1 MQKTEIKAKYPQE
14 FFDPKL
20 KMFTVMQIVKN
31 KKTNHDDKKPLDARD
46 GTMMK
51 WKKDPYFIDLNTALN
66 YLKQLREAKPK
77 SRYVI
82 GMLVQH
88 PYVLLDIDGMGTEL
102 DDLLMG
108 QTSERLKKI
117 IKLTKVPYTEI
128 SQSKNGLHFIFRGEK
143 TTTISHTDSYELYD
157 SNRWLALT
165 GNCLHMPSK
174 LPELNKEEMGE
185 LEQYLFKDELEKK
198 AEMSQNT
205 SKSAVKGNSLELEQI
220 INKIKNS
227 KQADNFN
234 ALWNADDGE
243 NPSSGDQAL
252 VNILMWWCNHDT
264 DKVDQLFRKSARMRD
279 KWDQPHSADG
289 RTYGQLTLENADQTV
304 SGGYVGRTKTT
315 ENPDNIDVKSMDDLI
330 KKLQAQRMTW
340 DLNHTD
346 DKGNVARIA
355 DVDIINIIENNVPL
369 RILYSDE
376 LEKPTAPLYYYDYD
390 EGIYKSDDA
399 MFEKFILAIA
409 PEKTSTTV
417 RQNIVDTLRK
427 KPSKQI
433 VYQQLTTVLDHEHRY
448 YAVGNG
454 IFDTQEK
461 KLLPFSHEKWFY
473 TSKIQTNYNENATVE
488 PTYGGWSWR
497 KSIEKIAGGQKDKKE
512 LLWQTC
518 RASILGCWWLRQAV
532 VLVDDGSGQTGKST
546 FEQALINVVGK
557 QNMTSLR
564 LAEMS
569 DEEKLL
575 DAVDIQLIIGDDN
588 DAHQPLKNYSNL
600 NPIISAEP
608 IRAKKLYS
616 NSRLAQIH
624 AFVLQS
630 CNGLPPFEN
639 ATPAVFKRLLIIKF
653 TTQHNTKNKADFAVK
668 NDYIQRKKFKE
679 WLLNYILNHVE
690 LGIALNDT
698 KESQEILNESKLE
711 TDTIGNFVNNWM
723 PTISSTKLP
732 SSWLYSLYAT
742 ACTID
747 SISPLSKRIFIRKIA
762 ENPKFSKD
770 WKKVHSGRIVPERD
784 FTFDDANNLQKLSST
799 VKWGHHVQSF
809 FPITRH
815 TISDGDNNHRESR
828 SFDEITKNDFISTLQ
843 NFHGVTFVKK

>member
-1 MQKTEIKAKYPQE
+1 MLENQTKFPTEFY
-14 FFDPKL
+14 DTNL
-20 KMFTVMQIVKN
+20 KIFTVMHVTKN
-31 KKTNHDDKKPLDARD
+31 TETGHADKRPLDARN
-46 GTMMK
+46 GNIMK
-51 WKKDPYFIDLNTALN
+51 WKKDPFFLTLDDARDWLN
-66 YLKQLREAKPK
+66 QLRKQNKDKHFE
-77 SRYVI
+77 I
-82 GMLVQH
+82 GMLIQSPYTLLDLDNIADEVNDIKQNSH
-88 PYVLLDIDGMGTEL
+88 ASDRILKITKLCINPYVE
-102 DDLLMG
+102 
-108 QTSERLKKI
+108 
-117 IKLTKVPYTEI
+117 Y
-128 SQSKNGLHFIFRGEK
+128 SQSGKGLHFIFKGRK
-143 TTTISHTDSYELYD
+143 TTKISHTDKYELYD
-157 SNRWLALT
+157 NNRWVALT
-165 GNCLHMPSK
+165 GNCLHMPEEIA
-174 LPELNKEEMGE
+174 ELDQAQMQS
-185 LEQYLFKDELEKK
+185 LEQYLFKDELKKK

-205 SKSAVKGNSLELEQI
+205 DKSAPKGNNLELDQI
-220 INKIKNS
+220 INKIKSS
-227 KQADNFN
+227 KEAEKFD
-234 ALWNADDGE
+234 ALWNNQDGG
-243 NPSSGDQAL
+243 NPSSGDQQLA
-252 VNILMWWCNHDT
+252 NILIWWVNHDVT
-264 DKVDQLFRKSARMRD
+264 KADQLFRQSARMRD
-279 KWDQPHSADG
+279 KWDEVHSSNG
-289 RTYGQLTLENADQTV
+289 ETYGQLTLENADQTV
-304 SGGYVGRTKTT
+304 SGGYVGRTKPT
-315 ENPDNIDVKSMDDLI
+315 ENPDDIDVKSMDDLI
-330 KKLQAQRMTW
+330 KKLQAQRMAW
-340 DLNHTD
+340 DLQHTD
-346 DKGNVARIA
+346 DKGNVAHIS
-355 DVDIINIIENNVPL
+355 DVDIINIIENTVPL

-448 YAVGNG
+448 YAVNNG
-454 IFDTQEK
+454 VFDTKEK
-461 KLLPFSHEKWFY
+461 RLLPFDPQKWFY
-473 TSKIQTNYNENATVE
+473 TSKIATDYVESATVE
-488 PTYGGWSWR
+488 PNYNGWSW
-497 KSIEKIAGGQKDKKE
+497 SQSLAKIAGGQKDKEK

-575 DAVDIQLIIGDDN
+575 DAVDVQLIIGDDN

-653 TTQHNTKNKADFAVK
+653 TTQHNAKNKADFAVK
-668 NDYIQRKKFKE
+668 NDYIQRKEFKE

>member
-1 MQKTEIKAKYPQE
+1 MDLETIETKYPQE

-31 KKTNHDDKKPLDARD
+31 KKTNHDDKKPLDPRD
-46 GTMMK
+46 GAMMK
-51 WKKDPYFIDLNTALN
+51 WKKDPCFIDLNTALS
-66 YLKQLREAKPK
+66 YLKQLKEAKPE

-88 PYVLLDIDGMGTEL
+88 PYVLLDIDNIKDEL
-102 DDLLMG
+102 NALLMG

-128 SQSKNGLHFIFRGEK
+128 SQSGHGLHFIFRGEK
-143 TTTISHTDSYELYD
+143 TTTVSHTDKYELYD

-174 LPELNKEEMGE
+174 LPKLNKEEMGE

-198 AEMSQNT
+198 AKMSQN
-205 SKSAVKGNSLELEQI
+205 SVKSTQTGNNLELDQI

-227 KQADNFN
+227 KQADTFST
-234 ALWNADDGE
+234 LWENQDGE

-252 VNILMWWCNHDT
+252 ANILMWWCNHDT
-264 DKVDQLFRKSARMRD
+264 NKADQLFRQSKRMRP
-279 KWDQPHSADG
+279 KWDEVHSSDG
-289 RTYGQLTLENADQTV
+289 TTYGQMTLQKADETV
-304 SGGYVGRTKTT
+304 DGGYTPKHQHIDT
-315 ENPDNIDVKSMDDLI
+315 DNIDVKSMDDLI
-330 KKLQAQRMTW
+330 KKLQAQRMNW
-340 DLNHTD
+340 DLQHTD
-346 DKGNVARIA
+346 DKGNVAQIH
-355 DVDIINIIENNVPL
+355 DTDIIDIIEDTVPL
-369 RILYSDE
+369 KILYSDE
-376 LEKPTAPLYYYDYD
+376 MERPTALLYYYDFD
-390 EGIYKSDDA
+390 EGIYKSDETTL
-399 MFEKFILAIA
+399 EKFVLAVA

-433 VYQQLTTVLDHEHRY
+433 VYQQLTTVTDKEHRF
-448 YAVGNG
+448 YAVANG
-454 IFDTQEK
+454 VFDTKEK
-461 KLLPFSHEKWFY
+461 KLLPFDPQKWFY

-488 PTYGGWSWR
+488 PNYNGWSW
-497 KSIEKIAGGQKDKKE
+497 SQNIQKIAGGQEDKEK

-532 VLVDDGSGQTGKST
+532 ILVDDGSGQTGKST
-546 FEQALINVVGK
+546 FEQALVNIVGK

-564 LAEMS
+564 LSEMA
-569 DEEKLL
+569 DDEKLL
-575 DAVDIQLIIGDDN
+575 DAVDKQLIVGDDN
-588 DAHQPLKNYSNL
+588 DANQPLKSYSNL
-600 NPIISAEP
+600 NPIISAEL
-608 IRAKKLYS
+608 IRVKKLFA

-630 CNGLPPFEN
+630 SNGLPPFEN
-639 ATPAVFKRLLIIKF
+639 ATQAVFKRLLVIKF
-653 TTQHNTKNKADFAVK
+653 TTQHNAKNPQDFAVK
-668 NDYIQRKKFKE
+668 NDYIQREDFKE
-679 WLLNYILNHVE
+679 WLLNYVLNHVE
-690 LGIALNDT
+690 LTISLTDT
-698 KESQEILNESKLE
+698 KESQEILNESRLE
-711 TDTIGNFVNNWM
+711 GDSIGNFVNNWM
-723 PTISSTKLP
+723 PTIESTKLP

-762 ENPKFSKD
+762 ENPKFAKD
-770 WKKVHSGRIVPERD
+770 WKKVHSVRIIPERD
-784 FTFDDANNLQKLSST
+784 FTFNDANNLQKLSST

-815 TISDGDNNHRESR
+815 TVSDGDNNHRESR
-828 SFDEITKNDFISTLQ
+828 SFDEITADDFKTTLQ
-843 NFHGVTFVKK
+843 SFHGVSFVKK